1 MIAFIDRPAYGRRMR
16 SEQMR
21 YLEAAI
27 RLGSLRKAATEVGIG
42 QPTLSQQIRRLE
54 EDLNVNLLIRRANGV
69 LPSAEAR
76 ILLPHIRQVIQADRA
91 LREEAE
97 LINGLR
103 SGCVRLGA
111 VTTAGQILLPEVVP
125 LYRNAFPNVRFSVWE
140 ASSAAVRDKVTNG
153 ELDLGL
159 VAGPRDPDSD
169 TGLVSTDLI
178 SDEIVLCVPRG
189 HPLADK
195 PTVSVPDLEG
205 QSWVLPARGYAA
217 RHLAD
222 SLFAPSDQNVVY
234 ETTNPHSTLLMV
246 AARVGIALLS
256 RSALLSHRADEIVT
270 PATDWDPLRLTVSMI
285 ARADMQP
292 GPAVRKLIEVLRKV
306 SAERSQAALRH
317 ATAPSARSP
326 Q

>member
-1 MIAFIDRPAYGRRMR
+1 
-16 SEQMR
+16 MR

-27 RLGSLRKAATEVGIG
+27 RLGSLRKAALEVGIG

-54 EDLNVNLLIRRANGV
+54 EDLNVNLLIRRSNGV

-76 ILLPHIRQVIQADRA
+76 ILLPHIRQVLQADRA
-91 LREEAE
+91 LQEEAE

-111 VTTAGQILLPEVVP
+111 VTTAGQTLLPEVVP
-125 LYRNAFPNVRFSVWE
+125 LYRDSFPNVRFSVWE
-140 ASSAAVRDKVTNG
+140 ASTAAVRDKVTNG

-159 VAGPRDPDSD
+159 VAEPGDHAIDP
-169 TGLVSTDLI
+169 GLNSTDLI
-178 SDEIVLCVPRG
+178 SDEILLCVPRG

-195 PTVSVPDLEG
+195 EIVTASDLKG

-217 RHLAD
+217 RDLVD
-222 SLFAPSDQNVVY
+222 SRFAPDDQDVVY
-234 ETTNPHSTLLMV
+234 ETTNPHTTLLMV

-256 RSALLSHRADEIVT
+256 RSALLSHRAEDIVT
-270 PATDWDPLRLTVSMI
+270 PATDWDPPRLTVSMI
-285 ARADMQP
+285 ARTDTQP

-306 SAERSQAALRH
+306 SAERSEAALRH
-317 ATAPSARSP
+317 PTASSIRSAR
-326 Q
+326 